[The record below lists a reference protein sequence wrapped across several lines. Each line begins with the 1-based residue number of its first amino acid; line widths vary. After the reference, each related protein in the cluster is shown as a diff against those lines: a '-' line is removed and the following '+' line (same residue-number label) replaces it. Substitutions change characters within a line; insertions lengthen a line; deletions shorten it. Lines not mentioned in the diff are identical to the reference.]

1 MGNFSGSADGADPVD
16 PAIPYAL
23 NMETLCLFCSAKRR
37 ADLLDGL
44 RLALEELAAVS
55 RERERESITAAQKKA
70 AIALCQNKAAIAQS
84 LPPLPPPPP
93 PSMSARLFFLR
104 CTEIDTLAWVC
115 LLVQR
120 Q

>member
-55 RERERESITAAQKKA
+55 REREREHYCSAKKGSHCPVSKQSSHCPIAAA
-70 AIALCQNKAAIAQS
+70 AATSASAFHVCAS
-84 LPPLPPPPP
+84 LLSPLH
-93 PSMSARLFFLR
+93 R
-104 CTEIDTLAWVC
+104 D
-115 LLVQR
+115 
-120 Q
+120 